1 MPINLTTSDLLYK
14 DENNIYQPVI
24 AGTPSQQLEDG
35 AVTNTKLASNA
46 VTSNKIAD
54 SALTETKYADNSIGA
69 AKLKAE
75 SVSKV
80 YEGTLT
86 ADGWSGSTAPFTQT
100 VTTNMDEILS
110 TDEPII
116 DLKLSD
122 TYATAVSQ
130 EENWARIYRAVTA
143 TGSITFYAHEVP
155 TRNLYFRARCI
166 RK

>member
-1 MPINLTTSDLLYK
+1 MPINLTISDLLYK
-14 DENNIYQPVI
+14 DENNIYQSVI

-35 AVTNTKLASNA
+35 TVTNTKLASNA

-75 SVSKV
+75 SISKV
-80 YEGTLT
+80 FSGTLT
-86 ADGWSGSTAPFTQT
+86 VAGWQGTVAPFSQAITISG
-100 VTTNMDEILS
+100 VLA

-116 DLKLSD
+116 DLVPSD
-122 TYATAVSQ
+122 TYTTAI
-130 EENWARIYRAVTA
+130 EEDTDWSNIYRAVTA
-143 TGSITFYAHEVP
+143 ADTITFYAKEKP
-155 TRNLYFRARCI
+155 TVALNFKARCI